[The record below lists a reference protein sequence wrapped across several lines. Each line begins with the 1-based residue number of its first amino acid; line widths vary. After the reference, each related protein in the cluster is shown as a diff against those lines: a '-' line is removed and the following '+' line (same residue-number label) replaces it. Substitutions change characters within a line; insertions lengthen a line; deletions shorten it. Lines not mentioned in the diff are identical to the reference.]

1 MLTNIV
7 IFNSVSLFGKSI
19 QHVFR
24 FCGGLTGLALLSAYL
39 GACSDIP
46 DLPDS
51 SSKIQDFEV
60 YVHQADENLF
70 DPLKINSNDSATL
83 VVHVTPDTYQDK
95 VRYYWYNGEDVL
107 DSGNSYPVSTTMT
120 ASPFTVQNFIPD
132 RVEIIDNEGNR
143 LEKQISVIVNAPP
156 EISKVTTPANGDT
169 LYGNSHTPF
178 LFAWYA
184 WDRDDDDI
192 IYSIIEIDGKSY
204 SLGDLDNIRQ
214 SGLDEGEHTFRI
226 IVEDSRGDRDSIPS
240 RTFFVLDTL
249 EGK

>member
-1 MLTNIV
+1 MP
-7 IFNSVSLFGKSI
+7 G
-19 QHVFR
+19 
-24 FCGGLTGLALLSAYL
+24 
-39 GACSDIP
+39 
-46 DLPDS
+46 
-51 SSKIQDFEV
+51 
-60 YVHQADENLF
+60 
-70 DPLKINSNDSATL
+70 
-83 VVHVTPDTYQDK
+83 
-95 VRYYWYNGEDVL
+95 
-107 DSGNSYPVSTTMT
+107 STTYLVPTLIRSPVITFTPFPANLAVISEKCGQSTEYSSVPALRMVMT

-204 SLGDLDNIRQ
+204 SLGELDNIRQ

>member
-1 MLTNIV
+1 M
-7 IFNSVSLFGKSI
+7 SLFGKSI
-19 QHVFR
+19 QRVFC
-24 FCGGLTGLALLSAYL
+24 FYGNLTGFALLGVCL

-60 YVHQADENLF
+60 YVHQSGENTF

-83 VVHVTPDTYQDK
+83 VVHVVPDAYQDN
-95 VRYYWYNGEDVL
+95 VRYYWYNDEDLL
-107 DSGNSYPVSTTMT
+107 DSGRSYPVSTVMT

-132 RVEIIDNEGNR
+132 HVKIIDNEGNW
-143 LEKQISVIVNAPP
+143 LEKQITVIVNAPP
-156 EISKVTTPANGDT
+156 EISDTTIPADGDT

-178 LFAWYA
+178 LFTWYT
-184 WDRDDDDI
+184 WDRDEDDRI
-192 IYSIIEIDGKSY
+192 FSTIEIDGKSY
-204 SLGDLDNIRQ
+204 TLGELDNIRQ
-214 SGLDEGEHTFRI
+214 SGLGEGKHIFRV
-226 IVEDSRGDRDSIPS
+226 IVEDSRGDRDSIPA